1 MTVETKM
8 PIAKASSCLKA
19 MTLLSLLIACRGLQA
34 QQPQEAQPAMFLHAN
49 DRFGAN
55 LLSLVHEEAPDRN
68 IAIAPLPVSLAFAA
82 MLEGSRNTNSG
93 QEIVSTF
100 HWERTFSLDI
110 AARMLLARFGRP
122 MPYPTRN
129 STLPQKGGDAAQGQ
143 SRPATPEEIWL
154 STAFL
159 YRGKDSLSQDFMDRA
174 TYSFGIDFREVGEDT
189 PQSTILSQNWDSS
202 LPMPAIIGLNDFWI
216 TSFLHLRAFWAG
228 NTFAFTK
235 RDKHDFKVRSGSP
248 VQADFLTSE
257 TKSYPYIY
265 AKDFETIVL
274 PCWEASL
281 LLVLPEQDSDI
292 AQLMASM
299 AKNPDM
305 VESLL
310 KKQQGDVQL
319 PLFHFSY
326 ESDFRES
333 LEKMG
338 LHHIFHDNGTLLAIA
353 PRRSGGMLQGVAQI
367 SDIAIDEQGIRADA
381 GTAMGGVFG
390 GIEGIQSTPFH
401 MILNRPFLFLIRD
414 SVTNA
419 LLFSGVVMNPTSP

>member
-1 MTVETKM
+1 M
-8 PIAKASSCLKA
+8 PIAKASSCLKVMA
-19 MTLLSLLIACRGLQA
+19 VFSLLLACRGLQA
-34 QQPQEAQPAMFLHAN
+34 QQPQEAQPARFLHAN

-68 IAIAPLPVSLAFAA
+68 VAVAPLPVSFAFAA
-82 MLEGSRNTNSG
+82 MLEGSHDSNSS

-100 HWERTFSLDI
+100 HWERPFSLDI

-122 MPYPTRN
+122 VPYPTRN
-129 STLPQKGGDAAQGQ
+129 STLPQLGGDAAQEQ
-143 SRPATPEEIWL
+143 SRSATPEEMWL

-174 TYSFGIDFREVGEDT
+174 RYSFGFEFREVGEDT
-189 PQSTILSQNWDSS
+189 PQSTIFAQNWDSS
-202 LPMPAIIGLNDFWI
+202 LPVPAITGSNDFWV
-216 TSFLHLRAFWAG
+216 TSFLHLRAFWSG
-228 NTFAFTK
+228 NAFAFTK
-235 RDKHDFKVRSGSP
+235 RDKHEFKVRSGSL

-257 TKSYPYIY
+257 TKTYPYVRT
-265 AKDFETIVL
+265 KDFEAIVL
-274 PCWEASL
+274 PCREASM
-281 LLVLPEQDSDI
+281 LLVLPEQASDI
-292 AQLMASM
+292 SQLMASM
-299 AKNPDM
+299 VRDPDM

-310 KKQQGDVQL
+310 KGQQGDVQL

-326 ESDFRES
+326 EGDFRAP
-333 LEKMG
+333 LETMG
-338 LHHIFHDNGTLLAIA
+338 IHRIFYDPQTLISMA
-353 PRRSGGMLQGVAQI
+353 PRRSGGILQGVAQI
-367 SDIAIDEQGIRADA
+367 SEIAIDEKGIRADA
-381 GTAMGGVFG
+381 GTSVSGIFG